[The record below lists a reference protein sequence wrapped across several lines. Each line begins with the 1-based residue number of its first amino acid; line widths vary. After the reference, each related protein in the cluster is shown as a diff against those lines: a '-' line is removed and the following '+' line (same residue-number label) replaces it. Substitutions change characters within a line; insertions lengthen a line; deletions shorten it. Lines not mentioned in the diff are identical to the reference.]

1 MDLSQSSL
9 NQRSFKSSSI
19 YYTTDAG
26 TNLLVSFQANQQPNS
41 GKLGILQLTNTTITQ
56 VDQSSVS
63 GLNIPNYLELTEISI
78 IPYKSVNSAEL
89 IGYGLTSSGSKLVNF
104 AKFPPDTTLNSQ
116 LNIGGPGSRVGNVIG
131 SSSNG
136 TLFSFGGYS
145 YGSSAPNTA
154 YFHAFNITSNLWEDR
169 SNQTLNFGIPRL
181 GYNTWTNVNNS
192 YLISIGGGSLLD
204 KSNGVLSNNPMN
216 VAYLFDLNTG
226 EWKTE
231 GLVNCPKDTIVGH
244 SSTLLPSNN
253 QLIVIGGANNNAN
266 ALSLIQ
272 DAYSIDLSTFS
283 CTKLNIK
290 LETGESANIT
300 KAFHGASLIDN
311 YIIISEG
318 WPYDPM
324 PIILNTQTWTRE
336 YKFKSLVLPQ
346 FANNI
351 NSSSGTLSQ
360 KMIIVWSVVG
370 AVVFAVI
377 CFCIYFG
384 VRITK
389 NRRARQINKQ
399 RERAAS
405 GRSSSTA
412 NRKMMVGTSTN
423 NTDTLASGTSGD
435 D

>member
-1 MDLSQSSL
+1 MDLSQNSV

-26 TNLLVSFQANQQPNS
+26 SNLLLSFQANQQPNS

-56 VDQSSVS
+56 VDQSNVS
-63 GLNIPNYLELTEISI
+63 GLDIAKYLELTEVSL
-78 IPYKSVNSAEL
+78 IPYKSANSAEL
-89 IGYGLTSSGSKLVNF
+89 LGYGPTSSGSKLVNF
-104 AKFPPDTTLNSQ
+104 VKFPPDSTLNSQ
-116 LNIGGPGSRVGNVIG
+116 LNTGGPGSRVGNVIG

-145 YGSSAPNTA
+145 YGPTALSPA

-181 GYNTWTNVNNS
+181 GYNTWTNVNNN

-204 KSNGVLSNNPMN
+204 KDNGVLSSNPMN

-231 GLVNCPKDTIVGH
+231 GLVNCPKETRIGH
-244 SSTLLPSNN
+244 SSTLLANN
-253 QLIVIGGANNNAN
+253 QLIVIGGANNNADT
-266 ALSLIQ
+266 LSLIQ
-272 DAYSIDLSTFS
+272 DSYSIDLSTFS

-290 LETGESANIT
+290 LETGESTTIT
-300 KAFHGASLIDN
+300 KVFHGASLIDN
-311 YIIISEG
+311 YIIINQG

-324 PIILNTQTWTRE
+324 PIILNTQTWARE

-377 CFCIYFG
+377 CFCIYFA
-384 VRITK
+384 VRIRK
-389 NRRARQINKQ
+389 NRRAKQIIRQ

-405 GRSSSTA
+405 GRSSSTT
-412 NRKMMVGTSTN
+412 NRRMMTGTSTN
-423 NTDTLASGTSGD
+423 NTDTLASGTSRD